1 MLARS
6 NNHSPPLV
14 IALVNNMAP
23 AAKRPTEE
31 QFTRLLTSASQTL
44 NVRFTLFAIENLPA
58 QSDDIL
64 DLLQKAQADGL
75 IVTGAEPR
83 HAAMTDEPSWP
94 AFAKL
99 VDWASDN
106 TISSVW
112 SCMAAHAAAFR
123 LDQIHRKPLPQKLSG
138 VFTCT
143 KSATG
148 HPLLRDA
155 PSKWPVPHSRS
166 NSLDE
171 AELRRKGY
179 TILSHASRV
188 GVDSFAKQIRTSLF
202 LLLQG
207 HPEYGSDSLL
217 NEYRRD
223 VRRFLAGQRNR
234 YPDTP
239 EGYFSQDT
247 TSALARLREQ
257 ASRRPSLDLLAS
269 VDAAIIVAPRPAWHP
284 AAALLYT
291 NWLAYVAEQK
301 ANREQAATRAP
312 RQWRIAS

>member
-6 NNHSPPLV
+6 NDHSPPLV

-31 QFTRLLTSASQTL
+31 QFTRLLTAASQTL
-44 NVRFTLFAIENLPA
+44 NVRFSLFTIENLPVK
-58 QSDDIL
+58 SDDIL
-64 DLLQKAQADGL
+64 DLLQKARADGL

-83 HAAMTDEPSWP
+83 HAAMTDEPFWP
-94 AFAKL
+94 ALAEL

-112 SCMAAHAAAFR
+112 SCMAAHAATFR
-123 LDQIHRKPLPQKLSG
+123 LDQIHRKPLPRKLSG

-148 HPLLRDA
+148 HPLLRDL
-155 PSKWPVPHSRS
+155 PLRWPVPHSRS

-171 AELRRKGY
+171 AELRCKGY
-179 TILSHASRV
+179 TILSHASQA
-188 GVDSFAKQIRTSLF
+188 GVDSFAKQVSASLF

-207 HPEYGSDSLL
+207 HPEYGSKSLL

-223 VRRFLAGQRNR
+223 VRRFLTGQRNG

-269 VDAAIIVAPRPAWHP
+269 VDAAIAVAPRPAWHP
-284 AAALLYT
+284 AAIQLYT

-301 ANREQAATRAP
+301 ADREGAATRAP
-312 RQWRIAS
+312 SQWRIAS